1 MKNLLLVVAACLAL
15 SVAGCNRGGEPL
27 DIGVGDAEISGGT
40 GGEGS
45 GPTGTQ
51 GGEPALNPAAD
62 SPDSNGTGGP

>member
-1 MKNLLLVVAACLAL
+1 MRNLLLACGLGLVL
-15 SVAGCNRGGEPL
+15 SLGGCNRGGEPL
-27 DIGVGDAEISGGT
+27 DIGVGDAGISGGT

-62 SPDSNGTGGP
+62 SPDDKGTGGP

>member
-1 MKNLLLVVAACLAL
+1 MRSLLLAGGLGLLL
-15 SVAGCNRGGEPL
+15 SLGGCNRGGEPL
-27 DIGVGDAEISGGT
+27 DMGVGDAGVSGGT

-62 SPDSNGTGGP
+62 SPDDKGTGGP